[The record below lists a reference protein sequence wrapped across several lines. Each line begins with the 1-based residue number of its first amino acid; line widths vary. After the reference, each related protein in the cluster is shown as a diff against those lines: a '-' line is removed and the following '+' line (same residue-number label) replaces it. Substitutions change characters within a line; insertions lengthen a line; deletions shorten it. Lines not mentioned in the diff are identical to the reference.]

1 MLSWEAQAK
10 AASYRGGRQAGKAAL
25 REGNVANTGRV
36 CLRGMRGLLLTEG
49 FFWKLKAARH
59 SVVPK
64 KGRICV

>member
-10 AASYRGGRQAGKAAL
+10 AAIYRDGRQAGKARFA
-25 REGNVANTGRV
+25 RRNVANTGRV